1 MEKSIVLKPRMS
13 EKSYR
18 LSQVSNTYVFDVSG
32 DINKHNVARAVA
44 AQFDVVVT
52 DVNITNVKGKPARVI
67 SKGGRRVSRGTRSDY
82 KKAYVTLAKG
92 NKLPFF
98 DAIEEEETKAAE
110 TQEKLDKV
118 AAKAAEKE
126 AKKAAK
132 EKK

>member
-1 MEKSIVLKPRMS
+1 MDKTIVLKPRMS

-18 LSQVSNTYVFDVSG
+18 LSQVANTYVFDVSG
-32 DINKHNVARAVA
+32 DVNKHNVARAVA
-44 AQFDVVVT
+44 AQFDVTVA

-67 SKGGRRVSRGTRSDY
+67 AKGGRRVSRGHRSDY

-98 DAIEEEETKAAE
+98 EAIEEEEAKVAE